1 MFPDPVFFFFPTI
14 KKYSVIL
21 GVTDVMGRCG
31 FRQNRIFP
39 YNKEVIG
46 SAYQREAILSFA
58 ILIGNYYAN
67 ASKHSDMDS
76 TF

>member
-1 MFPDPVFFFFPTI
+1 
-14 KKYSVIL
+14 VIL
-21 GVTDVMGRCG
+21 GVTDVMERGD
-31 FRQNRIFP
+31 FRQNRPFP

-46 SAYQREAILSFA
+46 RAYQREAVLSFA
-58 ILIGNYYAN
+58 ILIGNYCAN